1 MIVSSRA
8 DFIMKLHVMSH
19 GGRPSILYSVH
30 SSEGRHIPLVL
41 LPHPTPNHLI
51 LHIASP
57 TEESLVI
64 CNIIHRVVLLEC
76 INWPFYVTS
85 HYNTVTPLRGVHL
98 PNISMGVR
106 CLTTMRNFAHV
117 HDYGNIEKLQSNWRH
132 TVRDAVTAPCIRLRK
147 TTPHPDSHVYNYA

>member
-1 MIVSSRA
+1 M
-8 DFIMKLHVMSH
+8 
-19 GGRPSILYSVH
+19 
-30 SSEGRHIPLVL
+30 L

-51 LHIASP
+51 LRIASP

-85 HYNTVTPLRGVHL
+85 HYNTVIPLCGVHL

-106 CLTTMRNFAHV
+106 CLTTMRNFAHM

-132 TVRDAVTAPCIRLRK
+132 TVRDAVIAPCITSYQIGIGTGYARLPP
-147 TTPHPDSHVYNYA
+147 TLIPMSTIMLDV